1 MAGWIVFVR
10 VAVPLDWPEGG
21 HDVRGGGRSATIE
34 ISGTAAAAGMRREA
48 HAQEQKHSIP

>member
-21 HDVRGGGRSATIE
+21 HEVRGGGRSATIE
-34 ISGTAAAAGMRREA
+34 ISVNGISIRAASLEI
-48 HAQEQKHSIP
+48 HK